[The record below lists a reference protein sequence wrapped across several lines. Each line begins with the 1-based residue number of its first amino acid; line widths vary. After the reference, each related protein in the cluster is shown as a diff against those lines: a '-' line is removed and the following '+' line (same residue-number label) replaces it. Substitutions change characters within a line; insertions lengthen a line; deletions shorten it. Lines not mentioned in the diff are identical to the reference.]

1 MNEKHRSIFLTVVM
15 AALLF
20 GLSFWAWL
28 KPADRF
34 SESERRVLQSFPRL
48 NAETVRTGKFMKEFE
63 SYTLDQFPC
72 RDSFRT
78 LKAVSVFYAFR
89 QRDNNDLFIDN
100 GYVSKLNYP
109 LRNEMLDH
117 AADRFQ
123 YLYDNYLAGTDTKLY
138 FSIVPD
144 KSCFL
149 ASENGYLSLDY
160 GELIANMREK
170 TPYLEYIDITD
181 QLSLQNYYRTDTHW
195 RQETLLP
202 VAKKLASAMG
212 VSLSA
217 EYATQTLSEP
227 FYGVYTGQ
235 SALPLRPDTLS
246 YLTNDILEGCTVTSY
261 DTGTPQPAEIYD
273 LSAAASADPYELFL
287 NGADALL
294 VIENPA
300 AETDRELIVFRDSF
314 GSSLVP
320 LLVEGYSK
328 VTLVDIRYLN
338 SAYLGNF
345 VEFDDQDVLFLY
357 STLLLNDSLALK

>member
-1 MNEKHRSIFLTVVM
+1 MNEKHRSIFLTVVI

-34 SESERRVLQSFPRL
+34 SESERRVLQPFPAL
-48 NAETVRTGKFMKEFE
+48 NADTLRTGKFMEEFE

-72 RDSFRT
+72 RDGFRT
-78 LKAVSVFYAFR
+78 IKALSVFYAFR
-89 QRDNNDLFIDN
+89 QKDNNDLFIED

-117 AADRFQ
+117 AASRFQ
-123 YLYDNYLAGTDTKLY
+123 YLYDSYLAGTDTKLY
-138 FSIVPD
+138 FSVVPD
-144 KSCFL
+144 KSYFL
-149 ASENGYLSLDY
+149 AGDNGYLSLDY
-160 GELIANMREK
+160 DALIAKMREK
-170 TPYLEYIDITD
+170 TPHWEYIDIVE

-212 VSLSA
+212 VTLSA
-217 EYATQTLSEP
+217 EYETQTLSEP

-235 SALPLRPDTLS
+235 SALPLPPDTLS

-261 DTGTPQPAEIYD
+261 DTGAPLPSQMYD
-273 LSAAASADPYELFL
+273 LSAASSADPYELFL

-294 VIENPA
+294 TIENPA
-300 AETDRELIVFRDSF
+300 AATDRELVVFRDSF

>member
-1 MNEKHRSIFLTVVM
+1 MSEKHRSIYLTIVV

-34 SESERRVLQSFPRL
+34 SESERRVLQSFPQL
-48 NAETVRTGKFMKEFE
+48 SADTLRTGKFMEEFE

-72 RDSFRT
+72 RDGFRT
-78 LKAVSVFYAFR
+78 LKALSVFYAF
-89 QRDNNDLFIDN
+89 QQKDNNDLFIED

-109 LRNEMLDH
+109 MRSEMLEH
-117 AADRFQ
+117 AANRFQ

-138 FSIVPD
+138 FSVVPD
-144 KSCFL
+144 KSYFI
-149 ASENGYLSLDY
+149 ADENGYLSLDY
-160 GELIANMREK
+160 AALVADIREK
-170 TPYLEYIDITD
+170 TPYLEYIDIFD
-181 QLSLQNYYRTDTHW
+181 DLNLQNYYRTDTHW
-195 RQETLLP
+195 RQETLQP
-202 VAKKLASAMG
+202 VANTLASAMG
-212 VSLSA
+212 VRLSA
-217 EYATQTLSEP
+217 EYEVQTLPEP

-246 YLTNDILEGCTVTSY
+246 YLTNDILEGCTVTSF
-261 DTGTPQPAEIYD
+261 DTGAPQPAQMYD
-273 LSAAASADPYELFL
+273 LSAASSADPYELFL

-300 AETDRELIVFRDSF
+300 AATDRELVVFRDSF
-314 GSSLVP
+314 GSSLIP

-338 SAYLGNF
+338 AAYLGSF
-345 VEFDDQDVLFLY
+345 VEFGDQDVLFLY
-357 STLLLNDSLALK
+357 STLLLNDSLSLK

>member
-1 MNEKHRSIFLTVVM
+1 MNEKHRSILLTAVI

-34 SESERRVLQSFPRL
+34 SESERRVLQSFPEL
-48 NAETVRTGKFMKEFE
+48 NTDTLRTGKFMEEFE
-63 SYTLDQFPC
+63 SYSLDQFPC
-72 RDSFRT
+72 RDGFRT
-78 LKAVSVFYAFR
+78 LKALSVFHLF
-89 QRDNNDLFIDN
+89 QQKDNNDLFIED

-109 LRNEMLDH
+109 LREEMLDH

-123 YLYDNYLAGTDTKLY
+123 SLYDNYLAGTDTKLY

-144 KSCFL
+144 KSYFL
-149 ASENGYLSLDY
+149 AEGNGYLHLDY
-160 GELIANMREK
+160 DALIAKMRAK
-170 TPYLEYIDITD
+170 TPYLSYIDIVD

-202 VAKKLASAMG
+202 VARKLASAMG
-212 VSLSA
+212 VTLSA
-217 EYATQTLSEP
+217 EYETQTLSEP

-246 YLTNDILEGCTVTSY
+246 YLTNDIIEGCTVTSY
-261 DTGTPQPAEIYD
+261 DTGTPQPAEMYD

-300 AETDRELIVFRDSF
+300 AATDRELVVFRDSF
-314 GSSLVP
+314 GNSLIP

-338 SAYLGNF
+338 SAYLGSF

-357 STLLLNDSLALK
+357 STLLLNDSLSLK

>member
-15 AALLF
+15 AVLLF

-34 SESERRVLQSFPRL
+34 SESERRVLHSFPECS
-48 NAETVRTGKFMKEFE
+48 AETLRTGKFMEEFE
-63 SYTLDQFPC
+63 SYSLDQFPC
-72 RDSFRT
+72 RDGFRT
-78 LKAVSVFYAFR
+78 LKALTVFHAF
-89 QRDNNDLFIDN
+89 QQKDNNDLFIED

-109 LRNEMLDH
+109 LRYEMLDH

-138 FSIVPD
+138 FSVVPD
-144 KSCFL
+144 KSYFL

-160 GELIANMREK
+160 DALIAKMREK
-170 TPYLEYIDITD
+170 TPYLEYIDIVD
-181 QLSLQNYYRTDTHW
+181 ELSLQNYYRTDTHW

-212 VSLSA
+212 VTLSA
-217 EYATQTLSEP
+217 EYEQQTLSEP

-235 SALPLRPDTLS
+235 SALPLQPDTLS
-246 YLTNDILEGCTVTSY
+246 YLINDMLEGCTVTSF
-261 DTGTPQPAEIYD
+261 DTGAAQSVELYD
-273 LSAAASADPYELFL
+273 LSAASSADPYELFL

>member
-15 AALLF
+15 AAVLF

-34 SESERRVLQSFPRL
+34 SESERRVLQSFPEL
-48 NAETVRTGKFMKEFE
+48 NADTLRTGKFMEEFE

-72 RDSFRT
+72 HDGFRS
-78 LKAVSVFYAFR
+78 LKALSVFHLF
-89 QRDNNDLFIDN
+89 QQKDNNDLFIED

-109 LRNEMLDH
+109 LREEMLDH

-123 YLYDNYLAGTDTKLY
+123 SLYDNYLAGTDTKLY
-138 FSIVPD
+138 LSIVPD
-144 KSCFL
+144 KSYFL
-149 ASENGYLSLDY
+149 AGENGYLSLDY
-160 GELIANMREK
+160 EELISKMREK
-170 TPYLEYIDITD
+170 TLYLEYIDIFD
-181 QLSLQNYYRTDTHW
+181 KLSLQNYYRTDTHW
-195 RQETLLP
+195 QQETLLP
-202 VAKKLASAMG
+202 VANKLASAMG

-217 EYATQTLSEP
+217 EYETRTLSEP

-235 SALPLRPDTLS
+235 SALPLRPDKLS

-261 DTGTPQPAEIYD
+261 DTGTPQSAEMYD

-300 AETDRELIVFRDSF
+300 AAADRELVVFRDSF

-338 SAYLGNF
+338 SAYLGSF
-345 VEFDDQDVLFLY
+345 VEFDNQDVLFLY

>member
-15 AALLF
+15 AAVLF

-34 SESERRVLQSFPRL
+34 SESERRVLQSFPEL
-48 NAETVRTGKFMKEFE
+48 NADTLRTGKFMEEFE

-72 RDSFRT
+72 RDGFRS
-78 LKAVSVFYAFR
+78 LKALSVLHLF
-89 QRDNNDLFIDN
+89 QQKDNNDLFIKD

-109 LRNEMLDH
+109 LREEMLDH

-123 YLYDNYLAGTDTKLY
+123 SLYDNYLAGTDTKLY

-144 KSCFL
+144 KSYFL
-149 ASENGYLSLDY
+149 AGENGYLSLDY
-160 GELIANMREK
+160 EELIAKMREK
-170 TPYLEYIDITD
+170 TPYMEYIDIFD
-181 QLSLQNYYRTDTHW
+181 KLSLQNYYRTDTHW

-202 VAKKLASAMG
+202 VANKLASAMG

-217 EYATQTLSEP
+217 EYETQTVSEP

-261 DTGTPQPAEIYD
+261 DTGAPQSAEMYD

-300 AETDRELIVFRDSF
+300 AKTDRELVVFRDSF

-338 SAYLGNF
+338 SAYLGSF
-345 VEFDDQDVLFLY
+345 VEFDNQDVLFLY

>member
-1 MNEKHRSIFLTVVM
+1 MNEKHRCIFLTVVM

-34 SESERRVLQSFPRL
+34 SESERRVLQSFPQL

-149 ASENGYLSLDY
+149 ASENGHLSLDY
-160 GELIANMREK
+160 GELIATMREK

-227 FYGVYTGQ
+227 FYDVYTGQ

-246 YLTNDILEGCTVTSY
+246 YLTNDVLEGCTVTSY

>member
-1 MNEKHRSIFLTVVM
+1 MNEKHRSIFLTAVL

-34 SESERRVLQSFPRL
+34 SESERRVLQSFPEL
-48 NAETVRTGKFMKEFE
+48 SVETLQTGKFMKEFE

-72 RDSFRT
+72 RDGFRKI
-78 LKAVSVFYAFR
+78 KALSVFYAF
-89 QRDNNDLFIDN
+89 QQKDNNDLFIED

-109 LRNEMLDH
+109 LKNEMLDH
-117 AADRFQ
+117 ASDRFQ
-123 YLYDNYLAGTDTKLY
+123 YLYDNYLAGTDAKLY
-138 FSIVPD
+138 FSVVPD
-144 KSCFL
+144 KSYFL
-149 ASENGYLSLDY
+149 AQENGYLSLDY
-160 GELIANMREK
+160 DALIAKMREK
-170 TPYLEYIDITD
+170 TPYLEYVDIFD
-181 QLSLQNYYRTDTHW
+181 ELSLQNYYRTDTHW
-195 RQETLLP
+195 RQETLRP
-202 VAKKLASAMG
+202 VANKLASAMG
-212 VSLSA
+212 ITLSA
-217 EYATQTLSEP
+217 EYEVQTLSEP

-235 SALPLRPDTLS
+235 SALPLKPDTLS

-261 DTGTPQPAEIYD
+261 DTGAPLPAELYD
-273 LSAAASADPYELFL
+273 LSAASSADPYELFL

-320 LLVEGYSK
+320 LLVEGYAK

-338 SAYLGNF
+338 SAYLGSF